1 MTSGFALGC
10 DETHKIMPSGR
21 KIPLRQRLHGDHAD
35 RLAGSARTG
44 PIARMWLKVEGHAA
58 QIIA

>member
-21 KIPLRQRLHGDHAD
+21 KIPPAAAPSRGPREP
-35 RLAGSARTG
+35 LAGSARTG